1 MKSNRSILS
10 LLFVAIFTL
19 VSASAL
25 FAQEPMKK
33 DDAMKKDGSMMKD
46 DGMNKDAMM
55 KDDGM
60 MKDDAMMMDDK
71 RPVVAIIAADWCPYC
86 KRVDPVV
93 NEVKSSYSEKL
104 NFVVFDVTNA
114 ETTALAKAKAEKL
127 GMADFFNEYKG
138 KTSTVAVLK
147 DHKVVY
153 KTSNNDKK
161 SDYVKAFD
169 KALK

>member
-10 LLFVAIFTL
+10 LLFVAVFTL

-25 FAQEPMKK
+25 FAQEPMKH
-33 DDAMKKDGSMMKD
+33 DDMKKHDGMKKDS
-46 DGMNKDAMM
+46 
-55 KDDGM
+55 M
-60 MKDDAMMMDDK
+60 MKDDAMIMDDK

-86 KRVDPVV
+86 KRIDPVV

-127 GMADFFNEYKG
+127 GMSDFFNEYKG

-147 DHKVVY
+147 DHKVVF

-161 SDYVKAFD
+161 SDYEKAFD
-169 KALK
+169 EVLN

>member
-10 LLFVAIFTL
+10 LLFVAVFTL

-25 FAQEPMKK
+25 FAQEPMKH
-33 DDAMKKDGSMMKD
+33 DDMKKHDGMKKDS
-46 DGMNKDAMM
+46 
-55 KDDGM
+55 M
-60 MKDDAMMMDDK
+60 MKDDAMIMDDK

-86 KRVDPVV
+86 KRIDPVV
-93 NEVKSSYSEKL
+93 NKVKSSYSEKL

-114 ETTALAKAKAEKL
+114 ETTALAEAKAEKL
-127 GMADFFNEYKG
+127 GMSDFFNEYKG

-147 DHKVVY
+147 DHKVVF

-161 SDYVKAFD
+161 SDYERAFD
-169 KALK
+169 EVLN

>member
-10 LLFVAIFTL
+10 LLFVAVFTL

-25 FAQEPMKK
+25 FAQEPMKH
-33 DDAMKKDGSMMKD
+33 DDMKKHDGMKKDS
-46 DGMNKDAMM
+46 
-55 KDDGM
+55 M
-60 MKDDAMMMDDK
+60 MKDDAMIMDDK

-86 KRVDPVV
+86 KRIDPVV

-114 ETTALAKAKAEKL
+114 ETTALAEAKAEKL
-127 GMADFFNEYKG
+127 GMSDFFNEYKG

-147 DHKVVY
+147 DHKVVF

-161 SDYVKAFD
+161 SDYERAFD
-169 KALK
+169 EVLN